1 MVKTT
6 YIVLFILLLAAF
18 VIPVYGEE
26 SRQVTNKI
34 YLSPFYRESV
44 TQNTNYSYNLIL
56 NPPDG
61 MNGVNNAIITVDA
74 WINPAVT
81 VSLWVNGVSCK
92 NPSYTISTTYAG
104 AGRGVMNF
112 DCSNV
117 IKKAGSYI
125 VTLRS
130 TKNMGASTAWLEVTY
145 KSDAQGDM
153 TVSGTDYNIGE
164 PGKVFVTVSEEG
176 KAINDAA
183 CLVEVFYPDGSEFID
198 YTPMVFLEDGIYY
211 HDFVVDNVTGV
222 YPIEV
227 LCTYRSIVLSKN
239 VSSLAVVRG
248 VNAGTI
254 PNLEY
259 INDNYYRQTETAG
272 TSRSISTDYNFSLN
286 DLNTSETPLFVLS
299 VFLNARRLQGADTRD
314 DDINMYV
321 YNYLNGTWLYVGTPF
336 NYSAT
341 YNNYTFVVNPNL
353 VMDDFVSPEKKVTWR
368 INDTIV
374 SPTDTVDND
383 LFIDA
388 FNLIVTTKIANET
401 IETIAGGGELNVKDY
416 IGSIDDMI
424 QNATIE
430 LNATLYGIIAALG
443 GNFTIIE
450 DRFDAINTQLNV
462 MNVTLNGIDTNISSQ
477 NLTLLNES
485 ITQVIIEQS
494 NNPPFFDLGM
504 VVIGVLMLMLLA
516 LIWVRSTAYFVVLGF
531 AWVCGGAFIGLETN
545 GFIGLCVGFMGLM
558 FFVTAGIKR

>member
-1 MVKTT
+1 MA

-34 YLSPFYRESV
+34 YLSPFYRASIA
-44 TQNTNYSYNLIL
+44 QNTNYTYSLPL

-61 MNGVNNAIITVDA
+61 MNGVSNAIITIDA
-74 WINPAVT
+74 WVNPSVT
-81 VSLWVNGVSCK
+81 ASLWVNGESCN

-104 AGRGVMNF
+104 AGRGVMTF
-112 DCSNV
+112 DCTNR
-117 IKKAGSYI
+117 IKKSGVYV

-130 TKNMGASTAWLEVTY
+130 TNNMGASTAWLEVTY

-183 CLVEVFYPDGSEFID
+183 CLVEAFYPNGSEFID
-198 YTPMVFLEDGIYY
+198 YTSMSFLEDGIYY
-211 HDFVVDNVTGV
+211 HDFVVSNVTGV

-227 LCTYRSIVLSKN
+227 LCTYHSVSLVKN
-239 VSSLAVVRG
+239 VSSVLVVRG
-248 VNAGTI
+248 VNAGVLSNI
-254 PNLEY
+254 Y
-259 INDNYYRQTETAG
+259 SIDGSYYRQTETAG
-272 TSRSISTDYNFSLN
+272 TGRSISTDYNFSLN
-286 DLNTSETPLFVLS
+286 GLNQSETPIFALS
-299 VFLNARRLQGADTRD
+299 ALLNARRVQGADTRD
-314 DDINMYV
+314 DDINVFV
-321 YNYLNGTWLYVGTPF
+321 YNYLNSSWLYVGTPF
-336 NYSAT
+336 NYSST
-341 YNNYTFVVNPNL
+341 YQNYTFVVNPTLN
-353 VMDDFVSPEKKVTWR
+353 MSDFVSPENTVTWR

-374 SPTDTVDND
+374 APTDTVDND

-388 FNLIVTTKIANET
+388 FNLHVITKVANQT

-416 IGSIDDMI
+416 MNTIDSMI
-424 QNATIE
+424 KNQTSE
-430 LNATLYGIIAALG
+430 LNATLYGIIGALG
-443 GNFTIIE
+443 GNFTLIE
-450 DRFDAINTQLNV
+450 NRFNALNGDLIVINNTLNAINTNV
-462 MNVTLNGIDTNISSQ
+462 SSQ

-494 NNPPFFDLGM
+494 NAPPFFDLSL
-504 VVIGVLMLMLLA
+504 VVISILVLMLLA

-531 AWVCGGAFIGLETN
+531 VWVCGGVFIGLETS
-545 GFIGLCVGFMGLM
+545 GFIGLVVAFIGLM
-558 FFVTAGIKR
+558 FFLTSWMRR